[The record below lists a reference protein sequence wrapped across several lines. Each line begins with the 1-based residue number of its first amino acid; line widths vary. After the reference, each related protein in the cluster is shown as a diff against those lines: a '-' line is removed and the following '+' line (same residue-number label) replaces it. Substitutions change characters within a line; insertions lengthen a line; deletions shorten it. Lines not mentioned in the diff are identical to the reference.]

1 MAVDTSGGTRRS
13 ATGPVVWQSTSD
25 EGNDLFD
32 FSSFGPG
39 IQRRVCLGGCF
50 FGGGKPLP
58 KCGSC
63 DPPSFGSELESYHV
77 RDEKMQMSMRSGCFF
92 FPR

>member
-1 MAVDTSGGTRRS
+1 
-13 ATGPVVWQSTSD
+13 VVWQSTSD

-39 IQRRVCLGGCF
+39 IQRRVCVGFFF

-58 KCGSC
+58 KC
-63 DPPSFGSELESYHV
+63 
-77 RDEKMQMSMRSGCFF
+77 
-92 FPR
+92 